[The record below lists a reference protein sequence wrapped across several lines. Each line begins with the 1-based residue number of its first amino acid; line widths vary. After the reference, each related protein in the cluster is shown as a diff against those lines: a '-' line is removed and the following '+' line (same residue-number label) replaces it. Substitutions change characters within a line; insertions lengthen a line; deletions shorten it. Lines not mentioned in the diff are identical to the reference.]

1 MICLISEHVLMYR
14 LPDKS
19 INRLIGIVQRIITMY
34 QLPINLFITGHHF
47 LDQLVDIR
55 PTRYYC
61 IVLVLLFAPGLMVT
75 TEDER
80 LRES

>member
-1 MICLISEHVLMYR
+1 MYR
-14 LPDKS
+14 LSDKL
-19 INRLIGIVQRIITMY
+19 INGLLGIVHWIITMY
-34 QLPINLFITGHHF
+34 QLPINVFITGHHF
-47 LDQLVDIR
+47 MYQLVDIH

-61 IVLVLLFAPGLMVT
+61 IVPVFLFAPGLMVT